1 MLFKPIAKHT
11 ALSTIIQ
18 LVESNSC
25 NVSGRKIVLVA
36 KIIGGRRPCNRAGSR
51 GLVKS
56 NNSLNVKGVLI

>member
-18 LVESNSC
+18 LVESN
-25 NVSGRKIVLVA
+25 VSGRKSVLVA
-36 KIIGGRRPCNRAGSR
+36 KIIGGRRPCNRAGGR